1 MGDEYCKVG
10 NLLKAACER
19 AGTTE
24 EQLKAVFQTNAVK
37 AYRL

>member
-19 AGTTE
+19 AGATE
-24 EQLKAVFQTNAVK
+24 EQTKAVFQDNAVK
-37 AYRL
+37 AYKL